1 MKDDKVV
8 HLGRKKNAFE
18 DELLEIAQLL
28 SQDNEDAADIDGG
41 NQTIPSINV
50 NGSANVIGNGNTVN
64 NVITFTRSIQKKIQ
78 VKTADG
84 VIDATQKFQIKS
96 LVDEWVENFNA
107 IKKLKLTH
115 QKAWS
120 LLNRHMKVNSY
131 HEIKDIN
138 HAKAIKFLRSRLG
151 ELRNMPSAPKKVQD
165 WRAQTIKSIQ
175 ARCSEKGWQ
184 AWRKLYMQ
192 QKFEKN
198 SMTELTDVELKQ
210 LYQTVWNKR

>member
-1 MKDDKVV
+1 
-8 HLGRKKNAFE
+8 
-18 DELLEIAQLL
+18 
-28 SQDNEDAADIDGG
+28 
-41 NQTIPSINV
+41 
-50 NGSANVIGNGNTVN
+50 
-64 NVITFTRSIQKKIQ
+64 
-78 VKTADG
+78 
-84 VIDATQKFQIKS
+84 
-96 LVDEWVENFNA
+96 
-107 IKKLKLTH
+107 
-115 QKAWS
+115 
-120 LLNRHMKVNSY
+120 
-131 HEIKDIN
+131 EIKDIN

>member
-84 VIDATQKFQIKS
+84 VIDATQKF
-96 LVDEWVENFNA
+96 
-107 IKKLKLTH
+107 
-115 QKAWS
+115 
-120 LLNRHMKVNSY
+120 
-131 HEIKDIN
+131 
-138 HAKAIKFLRSRLG
+138 LRSRLG